1 MNRRVIFMND
11 RSLVGRTALV
21 TGGAK
26 GIGRACCLSL
36 AQAGA
41 HVAVNYLSS
50 DAAARET
57 AELVRQAG
65 VRSHLVR
72 ADVTSPEQVAAM
84 VQEATDA
91 LGPIDLLVNNA
102 GVFHFLSHD
111 ETTLEVWRK
120 TLDVNL
126 TGAYLVAW
134 AVKQSMIERRF
145 GRIVN
150 IASIA
155 GLRARPMSIAY
166 AASKA
171 GLIGLTKSTAEAL
184 AKHNIRVNAIAPG
197 LIDTEIL
204 SGVSQERLDAIV
216 DSTPLGR
223 IGRSEDVADAAL
235 FLLSDQSSFMT
246 GQTLVVCGGR
256 VMLP

>member
-1 MNRRVIFMND
+1 MTGDLTND

-26 GIGRACCLSL
+26 GIGRACCLRL

-41 HVAVNYLSS
+41 DVAINYLSS
-50 DAAARET
+50 DDSARET
-57 AELVRQAG
+57 AESVRQAG

-84 VQEATDA
+84 VQEATDV
-91 LGPIDLLVNNA
+91 LGPIDLLINNA
-102 GVFHFLSHD
+102 GVFHLLSHE

-126 TGAYLVAW
+126 SGAYLVTW
-134 AVKQSMIERRF
+134 AVKQTMIERGF

-171 GLIGLTKSTAEAL
+171 GLIGLTKSAAEAL
-184 AKHNIRVNAIAPG
+184 APHNIRVNAIAPG

-235 FLLSDQSSFMT
+235 FLLSEQSSFMT

>member
-1 MNRRVIFMND
+1 MSD
-11 RSLVGRTALV
+11 RPLTGRTALV

-26 GIGRACCLSL
+26 GIGRACCLRL

-41 HVAVNYLSS
+41 NVAINYLTS
-50 DAAARET
+50 DEQARET
-57 AELVRQAG
+57 MELVRQAG
-65 VRSHLVR
+65 SRSHLVR
-72 ADVTSPEQVAAM
+72 ANVASPEQVAAM
-84 VQEATDA
+84 VDEVATS

-102 GVFHFLSHD
+102 GVFHFLPHEKTS
-111 ETTLEVWRK
+111 LEVWRQ

-126 TGAYLVAW
+126 TGAYLVTW
-134 AVKQSMIERRF
+134 AVKPSMIERGF

-155 GLRARPMSIAY
+155 GLRPRPMSIAY

-171 GLIGLTKSTAEAL
+171 GLIGLTKSLAEAL
-184 AKHNIRVNAIAPG
+184 APNNIRVNAIAPG

-204 SGVSQERLDAIV
+204 SDVSQERIDAIV
-216 DSTPLGR
+216 QSTPLGR
-223 IGRSEDVADAAL
+223 IGSVDDVADAAL
-235 FLLSDQSSFMT
+235 FLLSEQSSFIT

-256 VMLP
+256 VMSP

>member
-1 MNRRVIFMND
+1 MHD

-26 GIGRACCLSL
+26 GIGRACCLRL

-41 HVAVNYLSS
+41 SIAINYLSS
-50 DAAARET
+50 DDSARET

-84 VQEATDA
+84 VQDATGA

-102 GVFHFLSHD
+102 GVFHLLSHD

-126 TGAYLVAW
+126 TGAYLVTW
-134 AVKQSMIERRF
+134 AVKQSMIERGF

-171 GLIGLTKSTAEAL
+171 GLIGLTKSTAEAF
-184 AKHNIRVNAIAPG
+184 APHNIRVNAIAPG

-223 IGRSEDVADAAL
+223 IGRSEDVADATL
-235 FLLSDQSSFMT
+235 FLLSEQSSFMT

>member
-1 MNRRVIFMND
+1 MND

-50 DAAARET
+50 DVAARET

-102 GVFHFLSHD
+102 GVFHFFSHD

-197 LIDTEIL
+197 LIHTEIL